1 MTTTNIVET
10 TPWWKKRK
18 NADALAAIVFLLP
31 SLIGFFTFYALPA
44 YRGVQIS
51 LTDWNLLSDPTP
63 VGMANYQKLWGDR
76 DFWNALKVTAWYVI
90 YNIPIQTFLAVIIAV
105 LMDRFT
111 RSTIVRGILLLP
123 WLMPNVIVALLWL
136 FMLDKSLGVVNVG
149 MEAIGLDSLGWLGG
163 GSTIWNAPIVTM
175 LETIG
180 LNPKTW
186 IGPDLAI
193 FSIAQINTWRHVG
206 YTALLI
212 FAGLQNIPEQLYE
225 AAKIDGASES
235 QTFWRVTVPLLRP
248 VLAFVLVTS
257 IIGSFQIY
265 DTVAITTQG
274 GPVNFTEVINVL
286 IFEQAFERFNMG
298 YATAISVVLFMMLVV
313 VSLLQMYIL
322 RADEADV

>member
-1 MTTTNIVET
+1 MTTTNLRET
-10 TPWWKKRK
+10 IPWWKKRK
-18 NADALAAIVFLLP
+18 NAEMMAAFVFLLP
-31 SLIGFFTFYALPA
+31 SLIGFSVFYVWPA
-44 YRGVQIS
+44 INGVRIS
-51 LTDWNLLSDPTP
+51 MTDWNMLAEPTY
-63 VGMANYQKLWGDR
+63 VGFENYTRLWNDR

-90 YNIPIQTFLAVIIAV
+90 YNIPIQTALALVIAI

-111 RSTIVRGILLLP
+111 RSSLVRGILLLP

-136 FMLDKSLGVVNVG
+136 FMLDKNLGIVNVG
-149 MEAIGLDSLGWLGG
+149 MEAIGLDGLAWLGG
-163 GSTIWNAPIVTM
+163 GSTAWNEWLVSIFGIFT
-175 LETIG
+175 ES
-180 LNPKTW
+180 PKNW

-225 AAKIDGASES
+225 AAKIDGASEA
-235 QTFWRVTVPLLRP
+235 QTFWRVTIPLLRP
-248 VLAFVLVTS
+248 VIAFVLVTS

-298 YATAISVVLFMMLVV
+298 YATAISVVLFLMLVI
-313 VSLLQMYIL
+313 VSLAQMYLL

>member
-1 MTTTNIVET
+1 MTTTNLPEV

-18 NADALAAIVFLLP
+18 NAEAMAAFVFLLP
-31 SLIGFFTFYALPA
+31 SLIGFSVFYVWPA
-44 YRGVQIS
+44 INGVRIS
-51 LTDWNLLSDPTP
+51 LTDWNMLKDPTY
-63 VGMANYQKLWGDR
+63 VGFENYVKLWGDR

-90 YNIPIQTFLAVIIAV
+90 YNIPIQTGLALVIAI

-111 RSTIVRGILLLP
+111 RSSLVRGILLLP

-136 FMLDKSLGVVNVG
+136 FMLDKNLGIVNVG
-149 MEAIGLDSLGWLGG
+149 MEAVGLDGLAWLGG
-163 GSTIWNAPIVTM
+163 GSTAWNAWLISF
-175 LETIG
+175 LEMFTE
-180 LNPKTW
+180 NPKAW
-186 IGPDLAI
+186 LGPDLAI

-225 AAKIDGASES
+225 AAKIDGASEA
-235 QTFWRVTVPLLRP
+235 QTFWRVTIPLLRP
-248 VLAFVLVTS
+248 VIAFVLVTS

-298 YATAISVVLFMMLVV
+298 YATAISVVLFLMLVI
-313 VSLLQMYIL
+313 VSLAQMYLL